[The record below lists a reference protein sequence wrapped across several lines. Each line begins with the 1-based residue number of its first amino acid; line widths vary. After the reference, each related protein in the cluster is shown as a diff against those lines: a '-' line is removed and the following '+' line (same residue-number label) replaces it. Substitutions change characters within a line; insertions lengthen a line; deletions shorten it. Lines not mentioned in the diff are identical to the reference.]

1 MNEIHYLLGNTCNL
15 NCDFCFW
22 EKKFP
27 PTTFKLAKHIIDEIK
42 KTGIKKITISGG
54 EPTCTKHFIK
64 ILKYAKQNNLE
75 AILHTNGLQINKK
88 IAKKIAPLISRISLA
103 IDGSNEKIAIEMR
116 KKPFTKHTLFL
127 IDLFNSLKVPVNVKT
142 LITKIN
148 KKDIKNIGQI
158 LCNKNIQYWSLLEFN
173 PLGRGLDNKNK
184 YFLPTKEFELIT
196 KKLLESFPKMEIKI
210 RRFKSQPEKYC
221 FIDVQGKVYTNTKKG
236 DILIGNLKNNSLLS
250 ILKLKFGI

>member
-15 NCDFCFW
+15 NCGFCFW

-75 AILHTNGLQINKK
+75 TILHTNGLQINKK

-142 LITKIN
+142 LITRIN
-148 KKDIKNIGQI
+148 KEDIENIGKLLQ
-158 LCNKNIQYWSLLEFN
+158 NKSIKYWSLLEFN
-173 PLGRGLDNKNK
+173 PLGKGLINKNK
-184 YFLPTKEFELIT
+184 YFLSTKDFEKITKEVINRFT
-196 KKLLESFPKMEIKI
+196 KIKI
-210 RRFKSQPEKYC
+210 KTRKFMSKKEKYC
-221 FIDVQGKVYTNTKKG
+221 FIAANGKVYTNAKK
-236 DILIGNLKNNSLLS
+236 DDVLIGDLKVNSLAS
-250 ILKLKFGI
+250 IIKLNDF